1 MALYVVLQ
9 GIVHGTARLHYA
21 RTRIP
26 RQVGSPNA
34 QGLPGDGRSRQPL
47 ARPPVWPGNSASAG
61 ARFQP
66 GAGGGNDLS
75 HHEPAA
81 HRGSGAVAVGGGRG
95 WPSAQ
100 VLRAHAQRAGTRH
113 PHGRDLDTVLCR
125 ARLPNRTGIERQK
138 SGATSMTRETQVND
152 YLVRL
157 RALLTGMTVSERED
171 IVEEIRMHIRERSSE
186 SQISVESVLAG
197 LGPAGELAEQYR
209 TGVLVQRARTSISP
223 VVILRASL
231 RWAATGVEGFLVFV
245 IALIGYA
252 TGFCFLLLALMKPFF
267 PRNTGLWIGPDQF
280 AFNFRMGATMTNP
293 ASPVHEVLGWWLI
306 PVCLV
311 IGSLS
316 LALTTKLLQFLMGRF
331 HWKVPF
337 TSTGHARP
345 AMMSL

>member
-1 MALYVVLQ
+1 
-9 GIVHGTARLHYA
+9 
-21 RTRIP
+21 
-26 RQVGSPNA
+26 
-34 QGLPGDGRSRQPL
+34 
-47 ARPPVWPGNSASAG
+47 
-61 ARFQP
+61 
-66 GAGGGNDLS
+66 
-75 HHEPAA
+75 
-81 HRGSGAVAVGGGRG
+81 
-95 WPSAQ
+95 
-100 VLRAHAQRAGTRH
+100 
-113 PHGRDLDTVLCR
+113 
-125 ARLPNRTGIERQK
+125 
-138 SGATSMTRETQVND
+138 MTRETQVND

-337 TSTGHARP
+337 TSTVHARP
-345 AMMSL
+345 GMLAL